1 MAKKRL
7 DVLLVDRGLADSR
20 ERARA
25 LIMSGNVYTD
35 NHLLDKPGTRV
46 LEDIS
51 IYVKETLPFVS
62 RGGLKLDKAKN
73 VFGIDFDG
81 KTVLDIGA
89 STGGFTDV
97 ALQNGA
103 KKVVA
108 VDVGKNQLHYSLTK
122 NPRVVN
128 LQKVNFR
135 YIEFEHIGEKCD
147 IIVCDVSFI
156 SLRMIIPKVILFCN
170 ENTEAV
176 FLIKPQFEAEKNE
189 VGKNGVVRDS
199 GVHERVILKIINAAE
214 ELSLQFAGLAKSPI
228 KGPKG
233 NVEYLS
239 YFMYSENINKAGN
252 ISEIIE
258 RVVNDEEYSYCCK
271 TSC

>member
-7 DVLLVDRGLADSR
+7 DLLLIDRGFAESR
-20 ERARA
+20 EKARA

-46 LEDIS
+46 LEDIP
-51 IYVKETLPFVS
+51 IYVKEPLPFVS

-73 VFGIDFDG
+73 VFRIDFDG

-122 NPRVVN
+122 DPRVVN

-135 YIEFEHIGEKCD
+135 HAEYELLGEKYD

-156 SLRMIIPKVILFCN
+156 SLNMIIPKTALFCK

-199 GVHERVILKIINAAE
+199 GVHERVILEVIKAAE
-214 ELSLQFAGLAKSPI
+214 GYGLKFAGLAKSPI

-233 NVEYLS
+233 NIEYLS
-239 YFMYSENINKAGN
+239 YFRYGENINKIKN
-252 ISEIIE
+252 INEVIE
-258 RVVNDEEYSYCCK
+258 QVVNDEEYSYCC
-271 TSC
+271 

>member
-7 DVLLVDRGLADSR
+7 DILLVDRGFADSR
-20 ERARA
+20 EKARA

-35 NHLLDKPGTRV
+35 NYLLDKPGIRIP
-46 LEDIS
+46 EDIS
-51 IYVKETLPFVS
+51 VYIKETLPFVS
-62 RGGLKLDKAKN
+62 RGGLKLDKAKS
-73 VFGIDFDG
+73 VFGIDFNG

-103 KKVVA
+103 KKVLA

-122 NPRVVN
+122 DLRVVN

-135 YIEFEHIGEKCD
+135 NIEFEHIGEKCD

-156 SLRMIIPKVILFCN
+156 SLSMIIPKVILFCH
-170 ENTEAV
+170 EVTKVV
-176 FLIKPQFEAEKNE
+176 FLIKPQFEAEKGE
-189 VGKNGVVRDS
+189 VGKNGVVRDIN
-199 GVHERVILKIINAAE
+199 VHERVISKVISIAE
-214 ELSLQFAGLAKSPI
+214 EFGLQFTGLAKSPI

-239 YFMYSENINKAGN
+239 YFMYGENINITDNVGK
-252 ISEIIE
+252 IIK

-271 TSC
+271 ASC